1 VVQTVESSNPAE
13 RATCLAGFCPRFAL
27 STHPK
32 NTSSTLEAGIPA
44 RLRAA
49 DKSVRLDDKEVTFH
63 GMGAEVDCS
72 EGGER
77 ALEPTDRG
85 TGYCSDI
92 NWS

>member
-1 VVQTVESSNPAE
+1 VQTVESSNPADC
-13 RATCLAGFCPRFAL
+13 ATCLAGFCPKFAL

-49 DKSVRLDDKEVTFH
+49 DRSVSLHAKELTFY
-63 GMGAEVDCS
+63 GVGAEVDCS

-77 ALEPTDRG
+77 ALKATDGG